1 MLELIPQTI
10 AQRVTRELT
19 IPTIGI
25 GAGPGCDG
33 QVLVLYD
40 MLGLTGDFHPR
51 FLKKF
56 ADLRSQALDAVS
68 RYVAEVQ
75 AGTYPGPEHSH

>member
-1 MLELIPQTI
+1 MLN
-10 AQRVTRELT
+10 
-19 IPTIGI
+19 
-25 GAGPGCDG
+25 
-33 QVLVLYD
+33 D
-40 MLGLTGDFHPR
+40 MLGLTGDFQPR